1 MRNSLIATAAL
12 MAFGAI
18 AFTAPVSAAVTGPA
32 SALTVPAYMITEV
45 RMMHRRMSSRRMHR
59 RMSSRQHQHRR
70 MWGN

>member
-1 MRNSLIATAAL
+1 MRALLIAAAL
-12 MAFGAI
+12 TALGAI

-32 SALTVPAYMITEV
+32 SALTAPANMITEV